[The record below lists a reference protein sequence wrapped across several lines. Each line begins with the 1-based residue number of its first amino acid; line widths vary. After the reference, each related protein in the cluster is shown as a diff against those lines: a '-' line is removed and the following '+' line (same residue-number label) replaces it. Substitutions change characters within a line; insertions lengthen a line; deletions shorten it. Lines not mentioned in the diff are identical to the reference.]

1 MQAYSRSSTSK
12 WRRHHQC
19 PSNWTYRWP
28 LVHHLP
34 PPAGRSRRGKRLLPR
49 PQGPPSTA
57 SLAPNPSGR
66 TTPPRHRRRPRRTR
80 YALASR
86 WPAGPPPTQRSGDPA
101 PHASRARTPA
111 ARSRQRKRPR
121 PPQQPASRIASARSD
136 YSGEADPIGPASTD
150 RVGSASV
157 RL

>member
-34 PPAGRSRRGKRLLPR
+34 PPPGDHVAANVFSPARKAHRPLLPWPRIRPAGR
-49 PQGPPSTA
+49 
-57 SLAPNPSGR
+57 
-66 TTPPRHRRRPRRTR
+66 RHRGTGAGPRRTR